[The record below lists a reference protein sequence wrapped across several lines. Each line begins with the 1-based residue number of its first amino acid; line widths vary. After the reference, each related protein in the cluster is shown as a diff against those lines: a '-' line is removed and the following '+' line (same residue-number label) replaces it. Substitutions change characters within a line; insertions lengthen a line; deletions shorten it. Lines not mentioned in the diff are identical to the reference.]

1 MPTPTVTSTLQQQ
14 TLQLAS
20 QYGGS
25 FFASLAAAGLQ
36 ADPLNR
42 NRLFEAFPEL
52 ERRYGPTSPFWTA
65 QPQQAAGLEVSHG

>member
-25 FFASLAAAGLQ
+25 FFASLAAAGLR

-52 ERRYGPTSPFWTA
+52 ERRYGPTSPFWTKS
-65 QPQQAAGLEVSHG
+65 LEVSHG